1 MTLDIFLVL
10 LITLSA
16 MALFISEKLRVD
28 AIAVLVLVSLTLLDL
43 INPSQALSGF
53 SNPATITVAAMF
65 ILAAGLQNSGALSGI
80 QKLLGTARSP
90 LQFLLMLFAL
100 IALIAPFVNNTAVV
114 AIFIPIVISASL
126 KIGLAPSKTLI
137 PLSYVAQMAGVF
149 TLIGSSTNLLVNS
162 VAKDLG
168 HTGFS
173 MFEFLPLAAICATA
187 GCLYLLTVGRWLLPD
202 VRSSDLDNL
211 YEFGHYISELKVTAD
226 SKLLGTTV
234 EQAQLSKEY
243 NVYVV
248 ELLRDGEK
256 YWSPR
261 SEELKEGDILLT
273 RGVWSDLETLKDEQ
287 KLEFNTQ
294 TDFQLKGAK
303 QDKSVLAEVMIA
315 PQSRAAG
322 RLLAVLNRSWRY
334 NASVLGVQ
342 RRGQVVRTQ
351 LNSLRL
357 RIGDILLMALPEKDL
372 AALRKD
378 KSVIVISKR
387 EASLDYGWRAPFAV
401 AVMAAV
407 VTVSAMGWLP
417 IALSALTG
425 AVVMTLAGC
434 IHADDVYESTDWS
447 IVILIAGLLPLGIAM
462 SSSGAAQF
470 LVDNSIGLVSHLGP
484 HVVLAVL
491 YLMALALGELM
502 SNSAAAVLLTPIGF
516 STAQLMGADP
526 TPFLIAIT
534 FAASTSFMT
543 PVGYQTNMMV
553 YNAGGYKFSDFIKVG
568 LPLNSIFWVLGVIF
582 IPMFWPF

>member
-1 MTLDIFLVL
+1 MTLEIFLVL
-10 LITLSA
+10 LITVSS

-43 INPSQALSGF
+43 VSPSQALSGF

-80 QKLLGTARSP
+80 QKMLGAARSP

-100 IALIAPFVNNTAVV
+100 ILLIAPFINNTAVV
-114 AIFIPIVISASL
+114 AIFIPIVIAASL
-126 KIGLAPSKTLI
+126 KVGLTPSKTLI

-168 HTGFS
+168 HSGFS
-173 MFEFLPLAAICATA
+173 MFEFLPLAAICAMA
-187 GCLYLLTVGRWLLPD
+187 GCLYLLTFGRWLLPD
-202 VRSSDLDNL
+202 VRSADLDNL
-211 YEFGHYISELKVTAD
+211 YEFGHYITELKISAE
-226 SKLLGTTV
+226 SKLLGSTV
-234 EQAQLSKEY
+234 EQAQLNKNY
-243 NVYVV
+243 NVYVL

-261 SEELKEGDILLT
+261 AQELQEDDILLT
-273 RGVWSDLETLKDEQ
+273 RGVWSDLEVLKDEQ
-287 KLEFNTQ
+287 KLDFNTQ
-294 TDFQLKGAK
+294 TDFQLKGEK

-378 KSVIVISKR
+378 KSVIVISQR
-387 EASLDYGWRAPFAV
+387 EATLDYGWRAPFAV

-407 VTVSAMGWLP
+407 VTVSALGWLP

-425 AVVMTLAGC
+425 AVAMTLAGC

-484 HVVLAVL
+484 HMVLAAL

-516 STAQLMGADP
+516 STAQMMGADP

-553 YNAGGYKFSDFIKVG
+553 YSAGGYKFSDFIKIG
-568 LPLNSIFWVLGVIF
+568 LPLNMIFWVLGVIF

>member
-1 MTLDIFLVL
+1 MTLEIFLVL
-10 LITLSA
+10 LITAAA
-16 MALFISEKLRVD
+16 MALFVSEKLRVD
-28 AIAVLVLVSLTLLDL
+28 AIAILVLVSLTLLDL
-43 INPSQALSGF
+43 ISPSQALSGF
-53 SNPATITVAAMF
+53 SNPATITVASMF
-65 ILAAGLQNSGALSGI
+65 ILAAGLQNSGALIGI
-80 QKLLGTARSP
+80 QKMLSAARSP
-90 LQFLLMLFAL
+90 LQFMLMLFAL
-100 IALIAPFVNNTAVV
+100 LALIAPFVNNTAVV
-114 AIFIPIVISASL
+114 AIFIPIVIAASL
-126 KIGLAPSKTLI
+126 KVGLAPSKTLI
-137 PLSYVAQMAGVF
+137 PLSYVAQMMGVV

-162 VAKDLG
+162 IAKDLG
-168 HTGFS
+168 HSGFS
-173 MFEFLPLAAICATA
+173 MFEFLPLAAICAVA

-202 VRSSDLDNL
+202 VRSSDLENL
-211 YEFGHYISELKVTAD
+211 YEFGHYISELKITED
-226 SKLLGTTV
+226 SKMLGSTV
-234 EQAQLSKEY
+234 EAAQLSKNY
-243 NVYVV
+243 NIYVL

-261 SEELKEGDILLT
+261 SEELRVGDILLA
-273 RGVWSDLETLKDEQ
+273 RGVWSDIEMLKDEQ

-294 TDFQLKGAK
+294 TDFQLKGIK
-303 QDKSVLAEVMIA
+303 QEKSVLAEVMIA
-315 PQSRAAG
+315 PQSRVAG
-322 RLLAVLNRSWRY
+322 RLLSVLNRSWRY
-334 NASVLGVQ
+334 NASVMGVQ
-342 RRGQVVRTQ
+342 RRGQVVRNQ

-357 RIGDILLMALPEKDL
+357 RIGDILLLTLPEKDL

-378 KSVIVISKR
+378 KTLIVISQR
-387 EASLDYGWRAPFAV
+387 EATPDYGWRAPFAV

-407 VTVSAMGWLP
+407 VTVSALGWLP

-434 IHADDVYESTDWS
+434 INADDVYESTDWS
-447 IVILIAGLLPLGIAM
+447 IVMLIAGLLPLGIAM